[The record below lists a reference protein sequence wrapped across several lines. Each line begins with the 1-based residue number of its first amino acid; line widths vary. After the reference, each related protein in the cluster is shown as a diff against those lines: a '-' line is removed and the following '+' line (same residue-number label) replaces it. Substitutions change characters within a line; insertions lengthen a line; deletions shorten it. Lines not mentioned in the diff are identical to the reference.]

1 MKINYSFAFSCL
13 TVFALFFSCSDEKKE
28 QRIPQLPVLK
38 VEKRTVND
46 TTIFPANVEG
56 VKNIEIRPKIEG
68 FIERIYVDEGAYVQK
83 GDLLFEL
90 EAEPL
95 QADAQAARDAIGIAR
110 ADRYDAQV
118 DVDKLVPLVEEG
130 IISEVELKKA
140 QAGLAQAN
148 SRLKESENV
157 YRSAQRTSDYKSIKS
172 PVTGRINSL
181 PYRLGSLVGPTNNLP
196 LTTVS
201 QNDSVF
207 VYFSMD
213 EKDYVAFLDETRGTS
228 LQEKIANFP
237 EVVFELSNGNNY
249 KQKGRIQTTT
259 GTINSSTGSITFRA
273 IFPNPDGKLTDGYS
287 GLLKIPIKY
296 SDVVVVPAES
306 TYKEQTLTYLFR
318 VANQDTIYN
327 TLVNIE
333 KRVGNVI
340 IVNSGIK
347 VGDTILAKGLG
358 KVQDSAKIK
367 PKLIALDSVLGNVKK
382 AFRNE

>member
-1 MKINYSFAFSCL
+1 MKTYHIILSCL
-13 TVFALFFSCSDEKKE
+13 MTLALCCSCSEEQKE

-56 VKNIEIRPKIEG
+56 VKNIEIRPKIQG
-68 FIERIYVDEGAYVQK
+68 FIEKIYVDEGAYVQK

-95 QADAQAARDAIGIAR
+95 QAEAQAARDAIGIAR
-110 ADRYDAQV
+110 ADRYNAQV
-118 DVDKLVPLVEEG
+118 DVDKLIPLVKDG
-130 IISEVELKKA
+130 IISDVELKKA
-140 QAGLAQAN
+140 QAGLEQAN

-157 YRSAQRTSDYKSIKS
+157 YRSAQRMSNYKTIVS

-181 PYRLGSLVGPTNNLP
+181 PYRLGSLVGPTDAMA

-213 EKDYVAFLDETRGTS
+213 EKDYVSFLKETKGTT

-249 KQKGRIQTTT
+249 NQKGRIQTTT

-273 IFPNPDGKLTDGYS
+273 IFPNPDGVLLNGYS
-287 GLLKIPIKY
+287 GLMKIPIAY
-296 SDVVVVPAES
+296 NNVVVVPAES
-306 TYKEQTLTYLFR
+306 TYKQQTLTYLFKL
-318 VANQDTIYN
+318 ANKDTIYN
-327 TLVNIE
+327 TLVDIE
-333 KRVGNVI
+333 KRVGNVV

-358 KVQDSAKIK
+358 KVQDSSKIK
-367 PKLIALDSVLGNVKK
+367 PRLIALDSVLGNVKNT
-382 AFRNE
+382 FRNE